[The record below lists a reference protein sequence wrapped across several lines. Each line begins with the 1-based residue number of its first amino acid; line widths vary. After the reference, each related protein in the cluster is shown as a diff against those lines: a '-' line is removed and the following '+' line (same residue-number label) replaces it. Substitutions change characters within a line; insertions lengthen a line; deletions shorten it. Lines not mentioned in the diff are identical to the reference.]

1 MEIKNILPHD
11 IMRFSKGK
19 KKNIIGHREDGKII
33 LSRNH
38 VKEPGYYKLNNPEER
53 EYVILADA
61 ERVPYD
67 YFPEISY
74 EEFLKVLEYNGFKIG
89 FIEDFKY
96 NHSDDRVTNEHMIF
110 AYDMETHMVIVAETW
125 ENGKC
130 FNSIEVYCPGM
141 NCFDGAMRYRL
152 FRHGNSLGTMFS
164 LCSDDVACKNL
175 GVIHSLKKDMQP
187 IVERGENIFKGKF
200 SISLWNYAEN
210 GSGDKD
216 FFDKCARK
224 INLAN
229 RDDML
234 ELFSQSKWGMKALNT
249 DA

>member
-1 MEIKNILPHD
+1 
-11 IMRFSKGK
+11 
-19 KKNIIGHREDGKII
+19 
-33 LSRNH
+33 
-38 VKEPGYYKLNNPEER
+38 
-53 EYVILADA
+53 
-61 ERVPYD
+61 
-67 YFPEISY
+67 
-74 EEFLKVLEYNGFKIG
+74 
-89 FIEDFKY
+89 
-96 NHSDDRVTNEHMIF
+96 
-110 AYDMETHMVIVAETW
+110 
-125 ENGKC
+125 
-130 FNSIEVYCPGM
+130 
-141 NCFDGAMRYRL
+141 
-152 FRHGNSLGTMFS
+152 
-164 LCSDDVACKNL
+164 
-175 GVIHSLKKDMQP
+175 MQP